1 MVIVNNISY
10 IPYSINVRNNNKK
23 AENSSQQFM
32 STKCSTQVN
41 PKLNLIYFTGRGT
54 KLPFVEQLP
63 KEIQKSRKGLIED
76 AIRFI
81 SSPEFYED
89 KIACKNWKNPYFVEE
104 MTALINNPEAL
115 KWRADM
121 LTLKTRSAL
130 QGNFADKN
138 TIVIPWS
145 GGRDSSSI
153 LANSF
158 AFFPDKKFKLLTV
171 INGMSENILNPAIQY
186 KRILAKYDNPDKP
199 INVEHYYI
207 DTVDDIKKYVI
218 DTALQDKEILGCPAL
233 CSSCKMVMEKSLGNV
248 AKSYGSTDL
257 VLGYSKYQGMQ
268 DWIEQTPEQIA
279 FVTDELGKNGIRTS
293 SPLYNVLEYPFDP
306 ILLLCSVGIPMNQQ
320 KIEMQCKAG
329 GLNPKNL
336 DKEKLLEFLIH
347 KNEQTNDIFA
357 KSIDI
362 LRLSEINEPKLISL
376 LDEVKELRQN
386 KDYRTGVFEEKKYN
400 GQ

>member
-1 MVIVNNISY
+1 MVVNKISFVPNVTTVQNNKRKSDNISQN
-10 IPYSINVRNNNKK
+10 IPQQPFAKSINP
-23 AENSSQQFM
+23 Q
-32 STKCSTQVN
+32 
-41 PKLNLIYFTGRGT
+41 LNLVYFTGRGT
-54 KLPFVEQLP
+54 KLPFIEQLP
-63 KEIQKSRKGLIED
+63 KEIQEIRKELIED
-76 AIRFI
+76 AIKYIR
-81 SSPEFYED
+81 SSEFYEE
-89 KIACKNWKNPYFVEE
+89 KIACKNWKNSYFVEE
-104 MTALINNPEAL
+104 MTALINNPQAL

-130 QGNFADKN
+130 QGNFAGKN
-138 TIVIPWS
+138 TIAIPWS

-186 KRILAKYDNPDKP
+186 KRLLEKFNKAEKP

-207 DTVDDIKKYVI
+207 DCVDDMKNLVVH
-218 DTALQDKEILGCPAL
+218 TAREDKDILGCPAL

-248 AKSYGSTDL
+248 AKSHGSHDL

-279 FVTDELGKNGIRTS
+279 FVTEELGKYGIRTS

-306 ILLLCSVGIPMNQQ
+306 ILSLSSVGVPIKEQ
-320 KIEMQCKAG
+320 KIEMKCKAG
-329 GLNPKNL
+329 GLNPKDL
-336 DKEKLLEFLIH
+336 DLERLLEFLIH
-347 KNEQTNDIFA
+347 KNEQTNHIFS
-357 KSIDI
+357 KNVDVITMNEID
-362 LRLSEINEPKLISL
+362 NPKYISL
-376 LDEVKELRQN
+376 LDEVKALR
-386 KDYRTGVFEEKKYN
+386 KDADYRSGVFEEKKYN